1 MTRSPAILSDVSRET
16 RERLD
21 AYADLLRKWQP
32 RINLVAPSTVAD
44 LWGRH
49 FDDSAQLLPLVPPG
63 TTRIADMGSGGG
75 FPGLVLA
82 ILTGIETHLIE
93 SDSRKCI
100 FLREAARLTDAPV
113 TVHTKRLEA
122 LPSLEADLITARALA
137 PLADL
142 LGYGNRVGRPKDA
155 GGWQGLFLKGESWQN
170 EVDAAQPRYHFT
182 LATTPSRTHPSAMI
196 LSIKD
201 VENVS

>member
-1 MTRSPAILSDVSRET
+1 MTQSPAILSDVSRET
-16 RERLD
+16 RARLD
-21 AYADLLRKWQP
+21 IYADLLRKWQP
-32 RINLVAPSTVAD
+32 RINLIAPSTVAD
-44 LWGRH
+44 LWVRH
-49 FDDSAQLLPLVPPG
+49 FEDSAQLLPLVPPG

-93 SDSRKCI
+93 SDSRKCT

-122 LPSLEADLITARALA
+122 LPSLEADLVTARALA

-142 LGYGNRVGRPKDA
+142 LTYANHVGRPVDA

-170 EVDAAQPRYHFT
+170 EVDAAQPCYRFT

>member
-1 MTRSPAILSDVSRET
+1 MSGSGGILSDVSRET
-16 RERLD
+16 RARLD
-21 AYADLLRKWQP
+21 TYADLLRKWQP
-32 RINLVAPSTVAD
+32 RINLIAPSTVAD
-44 LWGRH
+44 LWVRH
-49 FDDSAQLLPLVPPG
+49 VEDSAQLLPLVPPG
-63 TTRIADMGSGGG
+63 TARIADMGSGGG

-93 SDSRKCI
+93 SDGRKCA
-100 FLREAARLTDAPV
+100 FLREVARLTDAPV

-122 LPSLEADLITARALA
+122 LPSLAADLVTARALA
-137 PLADL
+137 PLTDL
-142 LGYGNRVGRPKDA
+142 LTYATRVGRPKDA

-170 EVDAAQPRYHFT
+170 EIDAAQPRYRFT